1 MVVLV
6 LLYLMWALLV
16 EVVLWWVAQ
25 LQKDIFNNVAFITI
39 IWPLLIIL
47 IKFNTQKKFNS
58 CSANLEV
65 VQ

>member
-25 LQKDIFNNVAFITI
+25 LQK
-39 IWPLLIIL
+39 
-47 IKFNTQKKFNS
+47 KKIQ
-58 CSANLEV
+58 L
-65 VQ
+65 

>member
-25 LQKDIFNNVAFITI
+25 LYKKMHSITDYFSHGIF
-39 IWPLLIIL
+39 L
-47 IKFNTQKKFNS
+47 
-58 CSANLEV
+58 
-65 VQ
+65 